1 MACFG
6 SLEHVFLR
14 ASIFPY
20 PYQYPPLHIKCV
32 DSIIKAKKYLNFTHK
47 LIYGILIVLLK
58 GILIHNKEL
67 IPFMK
72 LSLKKRLMLVGTF
85 VSVFLFSFVSQAYA
99 TNLIGYPTATQA
111 KNNWCWAATS
121 VTILQ
126 YYGISVSQ
134 CSFYDHVKGTSGCTT
149 DESESYGT
157 VQEGIH
163 DYGVSSWNH
172 TGALSYSD
180 VKNQIDNVGSPIYV
194 SWKWNSATGGGHAVV
209 IYGYDT
215 YSGNDWIQHMNP
227 SGGTKTSMLYTNVKG
242 GSSYDRTWRW
252 GLHGFNKY
260 I

>member
-14 ASIFPY
+14 ASIFSY
-20 PYQYPPLHIKCV
+20 PYQYPPLRIKCV
-32 DSIIKAKKYLNFTHK
+32 DSIIKTEKYLNFTHK
-47 LIYGILIVLLK
+47 LIYGILIVFLK

-72 LSLKKRLMLVGTF
+72 LSLKK
-85 VSVFLFSFVSQAYA
+85 
-99 TNLIGYPTATQA
+99 N
-111 KNNWCWAATS
+111 
-121 VTILQ
+121 
-126 YYGISVSQ
+126 GISVSQ

-194 SWKWNSATGGGHAVV
+194 SWKWNSATGGGHAL
-209 IYGYDT
+209 
-215 YSGNDWIQHMNP
+215 Q
-227 SGGTKTSMLYTNVKG
+227 L
-242 GSSYDRTWRW
+242 R
-252 GLHGFNKY
+252 
-260 I
+260 